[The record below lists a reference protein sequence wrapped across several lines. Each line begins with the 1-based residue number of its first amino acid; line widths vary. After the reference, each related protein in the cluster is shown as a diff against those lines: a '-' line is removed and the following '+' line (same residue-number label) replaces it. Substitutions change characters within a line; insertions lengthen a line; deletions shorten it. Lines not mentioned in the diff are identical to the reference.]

1 MCEVL
6 SLQQNIS
13 RRLHHNKRD
22 SEVLKLTH
30 RTLEGVTLEQTFPMI
45 LVGSVLMVGDSRP
58 QALAI
63 LSEKYR

>member
-13 RRLHHNKRD
+13 RRLHHNKCD
-22 SEVLKLTH
+22 SKVLKL
-30 RTLEGVTLEQTFPMI
+30 TLEGVTLEQAFPMI
-45 LVGSVLMVGDSRP
+45 LVGSVLMDGDSRL

-63 LSEKYR
+63 LSEKYK